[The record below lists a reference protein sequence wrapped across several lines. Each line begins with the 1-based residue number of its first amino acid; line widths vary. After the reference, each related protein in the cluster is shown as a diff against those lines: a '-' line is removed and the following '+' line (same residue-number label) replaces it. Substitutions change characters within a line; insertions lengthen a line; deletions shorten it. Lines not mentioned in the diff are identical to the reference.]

1 VDKLGKVLPR
11 VIARQPHSAILGEH
25 RVRLALAEV
34 LGQLASLCQTVEL
47 RGSTLVIATSD
58 AALAHELRLEAED
71 LVRRVNERSMVPRRI
86 RAIQVRVG
94 RSR

>member
-1 VDKLGKVLPR
+1 M
-11 VIARQPHSAILGEH
+11 IARQPGGAVLAEH
-25 RVRLALAEV
+25 RVRLALVEV
-34 LGQLASLCQTVEL
+34 LGPHLGQLCQTVEV
-47 RGSTLVIATSD
+47 RGTTLVIATSD

-71 LVRRVNERSMVPRRI
+71 LIRRVNERSMVPRRI